1 MNSKN
6 KGNIVL
12 VGMPGA
18 GKSTLGVLLAKTL
31 GKNFIDTDLII
42 QHRENRLLQD
52 IIDNDG
58 VDEFLRIEEEVLC
71 SLRLE
76 NSVIATGGSA
86 VYSDKAMN
94 YLKKDAK
101 VVYISVDF
109 DELKRR
115 LTNITTRGI
124 AVKRGTTLEDMF
136 NERRVLYEKYC
147 DVKIDC
153 TKEDIEKSVE
163 KIANSLSE

>member
-1 MNSKN
+1 M
-6 KGNIVL
+6 
-12 VGMPGA
+12 
-18 GKSTLGVLLAKTL
+18 
-31 GKNFIDTDLII
+31 
-42 QHRENRLLQD
+42 
-52 IIDNDG
+52 
-58 VDEFLRIEEEVLC
+58 
-71 SLRLE
+71 
-76 NSVIATGGSA
+76 
-86 VYSDKAMN
+86 
-94 YLKKDAK
+94 
-101 VVYISVDF
+101 YISVDF

-136 NERRVLYEKYC
+136 NERSVLYEKYC

>member
-115 LTNITTRGI
+115 LTN
-124 AVKRGTTLEDMF
+124 VKRGTTLEDMF
-136 NERRVLYEKYC
+136 NERSVLYEKYC